1 MDSVST
7 NHIASNKSNDTDNNS
22 TEEEQGQTNN
32 MPNESDVD
40 EKEMDKIINEADDY
54 VADNNF
60 EENIDMNI
68 EERGLTT
75 NCIIYEAIN
84 TNTKKTAL
92 RKRKYCII
100 AR

>member
-1 MDSVST
+1 MDSNST

-54 VADNNF
+54 AADDNF
-60 EENIDMNI
+60 EEDINMNI
-68 EERGLTT
+68 EARRLRTD
-75 NCIIYEAIN
+75 CIIYEAIN
-84 TNTKKTAL
+84 INMKKL
-92 RKRKYCII
+92 CLGKGSIVSL
-100 AR
+100 